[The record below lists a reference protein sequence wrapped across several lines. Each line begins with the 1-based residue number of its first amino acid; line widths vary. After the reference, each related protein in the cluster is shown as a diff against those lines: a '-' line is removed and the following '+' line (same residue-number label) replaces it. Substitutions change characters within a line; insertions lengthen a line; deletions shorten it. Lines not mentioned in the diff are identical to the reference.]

1 MLLFLTVLLLAT
13 VSRARSHNQK
23 VREDMGSM
31 KDVDDTPLEAN
42 MEDLEEQKGG
52 HTVYRRNQV
61 RTWDHFEVNSKTS
74 SHLLVP
80 KTCKPA

>member
-13 VSRARSHNQK
+13 VSRARSHNQ

-52 HTVYRRNQV
+52 HTVYRRNQENV
-61 RTWDHFEVNSKTS
+61 DLNSRVEQK
-74 SHLLVP
+74 
-80 KTCKPA
+80 